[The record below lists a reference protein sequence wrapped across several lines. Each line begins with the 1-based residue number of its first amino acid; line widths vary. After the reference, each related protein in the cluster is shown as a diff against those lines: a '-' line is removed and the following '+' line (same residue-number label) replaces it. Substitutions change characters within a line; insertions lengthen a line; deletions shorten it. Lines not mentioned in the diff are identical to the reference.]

1 MSSHNPAA
9 CANCALGKAMQT
21 RMALLGG
28 KSDYLVALIGNP
40 NTGKSTVFNRLTG
53 MRQHT
58 GNWPGKTTAL
68 AEGVFD
74 EGGKTFKIVDLPGT
88 YSLET
93 ADNDEQVV
101 SEFLRSTEP
110 DLTIVVADATALER
124 NLLLCLQVM
133 AIHGKVIVALN
144 LIDEAQSRGIK
155 VDCEKLEAALGL
167 PVIPMAARRGQG
179 IGELRRK
186 ALEMAKGAPQRE
198 VVPGAKLPGSEDLYL
213 KANRIV
219 KECVSSFAPRF
230 GIDWRGGLDW
240 LLTSRWTAFPIMFL
254 IFALVL
260 WLTIQGANYPSS
272 LLDQLLVGWGHPQ
285 LKSLVDATGAPAWLS
300 GVLVDGMYL
309 AGAWVIA
316 VMLPP
321 MAIFFPM
328 FTLLE
333 DLGYLPRVAFNM
345 DGLFSRAGAHGK
357 QALTMAMGY
366 GCNAA
371 GVVAARIIES
381 PRERLVAILTNNF
394 ALCNGRW
401 PTLILL
407 ASLFVAP
414 LAPEGWGSLA
424 SMGAVLA
431 VALLGVVLSL
441 VSAWMLSKTLLKG
454 EHCSFHLEIPPLR
467 SPCLWQIIY
476 TSLID
481 RTLFVLWRAVVFAVP
496 AGAVI
501 WLVANVSIAGAPLA
515 YWLVEGLSP
524 LGWLMGLNGVI
535 LLAYIIAV
543 PANEIVV
550 PTILMLTLTLSGAVA
565 GNGSGMLFEPEE
577 AGSVRAMLEASGWT
591 TLTALS
597 MMLFCL
603 CHNPCST
610 TIYTV
615 YKETK
620 SLRWAFWS
628 AAMPLGFGLVLC
640 TLFALFWRLTV

>member
-1 MSSHNPAA
+1 MSSHDPAA
-9 CANCALGKAMQT
+9 CDNCSLGKALRQ
-21 RMALLGG
+21 RMAANEGRC
-28 KSDYLVALIGNP
+28 DYLVALMGNP

-53 MRQHT
+53 LRQHT
-58 GNWPGKTTAL
+58 GNWPGKTTER
-68 AEGVFD
+68 AEGFFD
-74 EGGKTFKIVDLPGT
+74 EGGKSFRIVDLPGT
-88 YSLET
+88 YSLEA
-93 ADNDEQVV
+93 ADNDEQV
-101 SEFLRSTEP
+101 SARFLRSANP
-110 DLTIVVADATALER
+110 DITIVVADATALER
-124 NLLLCLQVM
+124 NLLLCLQVLS
-133 AIHGKVIVALN
+133 IRSNVIVALN
-144 LIDEAQSRGIK
+144 LMDEARSRGIL
-155 VDCEKLEAALGL
+155 VDAKELEDELGV
-167 PVIPMAARRGQG
+167 PVLPMAARRGQG
-179 IGELRRK
+179 VGELRRK
-186 ALEMAKGAPQRE
+186 ALELAAKAPVQTQ
-198 VVPGAKLPGSEDLYL
+198 PADAALPGSEELYL
-213 KANRIV
+213 RASRIV
-219 KECVSSFAPRF
+219 AKCVRGVPPRIGF
-230 GIDWRGGLDW
+230 DWRDVLDW
-240 LLTSRWTAFPIMFL
+240 LLTSRWTAFPVMAA
-254 IFALVL
+254 IFALVI
-260 WLTIQGANYPSS
+260 WITVQGANAPSAM
-272 LLDQLLVGWGHPQ
+272 LDSLLVGWAHPQ
-285 LKSLVDATGAPAWLS
+285 LKGLADAAGLPWWLS

-309 AGAWVIA
+309 SGAWVVA

-394 ALCNGRW
+394 AICNGRW

-407 ASLFVAP
+407 GSLFVAP
-414 LAPEGWGSLA
+414 LVPDGYGSIA
-424 SMGAVLA
+424 AMGAVLFIA
-431 VALLGVVLSL
+431 VLGVVLSL
-441 VSAWMLSKTLLKG
+441 VGSWILSRTLLKG
-454 EHCSFHLEIPPLR
+454 EVCSFHLEIPPLR
-467 SPCLWQIIY
+467 RPCLWQVLY

-481 RTLFVLWRAVVFAVP
+481 RTIFVLWRAVVFAFP

-501 WLVANVSIAGAPLA
+501 WLVANVNAGGEPLA
-515 YWLVEGLSP
+515 FWMVEGLSP
-524 LGWLMGLNGVI
+524 LGWVLGLNGVI
-535 LLAYIIAV
+535 LLAYIIAI

-565 GNGSGMLFEPEE
+565 GNGAGMLFEPGEV
-577 AGSVRAMLEASGWT
+577 GSVRAMLDAAGWT

-620 SLRWAFWS
+620 SLRWAMWS
-628 AAMPLGFGLVLC
+628 AALPLGFGFVLC
-640 TLFALFWRLTV
+640 SAFALGWRLLV